1 MPFGCGY
8 GRDAAC
14 PLSVSCAR
22 PQWSH
27 PNMALVIAPGSG
39 QESHTVSR
47 WPCWAPQVTQVWWPG
62 VAQAGHP
69 SLEFFERL
77 IQKHLV
83 PSRGRG
89 GPFLGLAVRGGVS
102 GLWMTRARGGVER
115 LLGEMEMNS
124 CQLFILAALTSNNLL
139 V

>member
-69 SLEFFERL
+69 SSEFFERL

-83 PSRGRG
+83 PSRGRTVVDSG
-89 GPFLGLAVRGGVS
+89 GHPGV
-102 GLWMTRARGGVER
+102 ARSWVWLSEVGFQACGRHGPGVE
-115 LLGEMEMNS
+115 LS
-124 CQLFILAALTSNNLL
+124 VF
-139 V
+139 